1 MTFAEYFKQFKPES
15 IRKQIDVDQASTT
28 TAASY
33 AERIR
38 FILDVAAK
46 DPVYPKDPSLDTT
59 LLNQILIYSLY
70 KLDRAKFYI
79 VEGRRNIALD
89 SKTLLDFALSDD
101 PNMRS
106 FSTIEIRREYV
117 TVVMIAT
124 ILYLAA
130 MRKKVEIRTLLDLCA
145 DLNAVTL
152 MKAFEQAQDMLMD
165 CHRFGKGAYDR
176 KVLQF
181 MNQTR
186 QSVGSVKQIKRAF

>member
-1 MTFAEYFKQFKPES
+1 MTFAEYFKQFKSES

-165 CHRFGKGAYDR
+165 CQRFGKGAYDR